1 LRDGRASVT
10 LIDGSSAGAYRLM
23 LIAVFSDIHDRLDH
37 LQRALAEARSRGA
50 GRLFFLGDFCAP
62 FVLKELADGFPG
74 PIDAVFGN
82 NDGDRFS
89 LCAVAARHPQV
100 SLHDPLAEL
109 TIEGRRI
116 LLTHYP
122 EIGRRLAKSGE
133 ADAVFSGHD
142 HERYAHRFG
151 EALWANPGEIM
162 GRFGVV
168 SFGLYSPAA
177 HTFDH
182 VVVDGE

>member
-1 LRDGRASVT
+1 
-10 LIDGSSAGAYRLM
+10 M
-23 LIAVFSDIHDRLDH
+23 LIAVLSDCHDRLDH
-37 LQRALAEARSRGA
+37 LERVLAEVRVRRAE
-50 GRLFFLGDFCAP
+50 RLFFLGDFCAP
-62 FVLKELADGFPG
+62 FSLKTMAEGFSG
-74 PIDAVFGN
+74 PVDAVFGN
-82 NDGDRFS
+82 NDGDRFL
-89 LCAVAARHPQV
+89 LCSIAARHGHV

-109 TIEGRRI
+109 EVGGRKI

-142 HERYAHRFG
+142 HQRYQHRFG

-168 SFGLYSPAA
+168 SFGLYDTEA
-177 HTFDH
+177 HAFECVELDLR
-182 VVVDGE
+182 